1 MTTIERAK
9 AYIAPDG
16 TIYDAPTFEAEVFRV
31 NDETFPTFDKAF
43 NYAVDVWC
51 ASHVSDLDLFR
62 VGRKDLIAL
71 AHFILSLQ
79 SDEAK

>member
-1 MTTIERAK
+1 MPTIERVK

-31 NDETFPTFDKAF
+31 NDETFHIYEGAF
-43 NYAVDVWC
+43 RNAVDTWC
-51 ASHVSDLDLFR
+51 SMNVPGLKTTCANRQDL
-62 VGRKDLIAL
+62 VAL

-79 SDEAK
+79 PDEAQ

>member
-1 MTTIERAK
+1 MTTIERVK

-31 NDETFPTFDKAF
+31 DDEMFLTFDKAF
-43 NYAVDVWC
+43 NYAVDKWS
-51 ASHVSDLDLFR
+51 ASHIPDLDLFR
-62 VGRKDLIAL
+62 VGRKDFVAL

-79 SDEAK
+79 PDEAK

>member
-1 MTTIERAK
+1 MSIIERAK

-31 NDETFPTFDKAF
+31 NDETFHTFDEAF
-43 NYAVDVWC
+43 SYAVDAWC
-51 ASHVSDLDLFR
+51 TSHVAELNLFR
-62 VGRKDLIAL
+62 VGRKGLVAL

-79 SDEAK
+79 PNEAK

>member
-1 MTTIERAK
+1 MIERAK
-9 AYIAPDG
+9 AYIASDG

-31 NDETFPTFDKAF
+31 NNETLPTFDKAF

-51 ASHVSDLDLFR
+51 ASHVPDLDLFR
-62 VGRKDLIAL
+62 IRRKDLIAL

-79 SDEAK
+79 PDEAK

>member
-31 NDETFPTFDKAF
+31 DDEAFPTFDEAF
-43 NYAVDVWC
+43 SYAVGAWC
-51 ASHVSDLDLFR
+51 TSHVAELDMFR
-62 VGRKDLIAL
+62 VERKDLVAL

-79 SDEAK
+79 PDEAK